1 MEKVIV
7 LNSQQKFILEQI
19 IDELKFALRKTYS
32 EEDLIK
38 LSLLIIKESGK
49 QTYFSKKETLSNLL
63 DNLGNYSSK
72 ACDISKV
79 KYSKYRK
86 NGFES
91 EFKKDLFFTTKAIEN
106 SPEKISSFVS
116 KVKDKS
122 MIFKNEFILKSK
134 EEKIE
139 IISAYTIGILVYF
152 ASAGGIDHEG
162 GLPDSDLSVGI
173 GFHRHILSH
182 SIILGFVVE
191 FIMRSGIE
199 LFNAINKNLP
209 EFHHSFWDRTNTFID
224 NNKGIAIGSMWL
236 GIGTHLIKDS
246 GVFGHGVKAYTGLP
260 FEMSMAGHQGLFMAN
275 GVASAMASYS
285 EQKKK

>member
-1 MEKVIV
+1 MNKVIV
-7 LNSQQKFILEQI
+7 LNSKQKFIIEQI
-19 IDELKFALRKTYS
+19 FDELKFALKKTYS
-32 EEDLIK
+32 NEDLSE
-38 LSLLIIKESGK
+38 LSYRILKESGK
-49 QTYFSKKETLSNLL
+49 QTFNSKKEALLNVVDTIGTYSIKASNV
-63 DNLGNYSSK
+63 SK
-72 ACDISKV
+72 E

-86 NGFES
+86 NGFEN
-91 EFKKDLFFTTKAIEN
+91 EFKKDIEFTARTIVN
-106 SPEKISSFVS
+106 SPEKVS
-116 KVKDKS
+116 NFASKIKDKT
-122 MIFKNEFILKSK
+122 IVFKNEFLLKSK

-139 IISAYTIGILVYF
+139 IIAAYTIGVLIYF
-152 ASAGGIDHEG
+152 ASAGGLDHEG
-162 GLPDSDLSVGI
+162 GLPDSDLSLGV

-182 SIILGFVVE
+182 SIVLGFLVE

-199 LFNAINKNLP
+199 LINAINKNLP
-209 EFHHSFWDRTNTFID
+209 EFHHSFWDRTNKFIN

-285 EQKKK
+285 ELKKK